1 MPDVIEKRKHPRFQ
15 SKRALKY
22 HLLRNSPP
30 QIQHSHSIDVS
41 EEGMSFR
48 SSEFIPHQ
56 TPVLIEFT
64 PPDMHRPMS
73 FVSEVV
79 HAREHAEGNHFI
91 IGMQFEH
98 MLK

>member
-48 SSEFIPHQ
+48 S
-56 TPVLIEFT
+56 TEFT